1 MLLHQVYML
10 QNKLLFPQQGW
21 IFAAIFMNMFP
32 ALFNR
37 YCKFPHAL
45 TRCCRTEFDKS
56 YYMILFHTCT
66 AFLFFFMSPALIL
79 GTCSQPSLWC
89 ACAMNPPHAH
99 ARTRWVCRVG
109 TAPVKGCRLGDRSY
123 SGMILREVKGLELTT
138 QKACRAV
145 VFLAW
150 GGLREVKG
158 RNPGW
163 APRLF
168 EDHYQVA

>member
-1 MLLHQVYML
+1 
-10 QNKLLFPQQGW
+10 
-21 IFAAIFMNMFP
+21 
-32 ALFNR
+32 
-37 YCKFPHAL
+37 
-45 TRCCRTEFDKS
+45 
-56 YYMILFHTCT
+56 
-66 AFLFFFMSPALIL
+66 
-79 GTCSQPSLWC
+79 
-89 ACAMNPPHAH
+89 
-99 ARTRWVCRVG
+99 
-109 TAPVKGCRLGDRSY
+109 
-123 SGMILREVKGLELTT
+123 MILREVKGLELTT